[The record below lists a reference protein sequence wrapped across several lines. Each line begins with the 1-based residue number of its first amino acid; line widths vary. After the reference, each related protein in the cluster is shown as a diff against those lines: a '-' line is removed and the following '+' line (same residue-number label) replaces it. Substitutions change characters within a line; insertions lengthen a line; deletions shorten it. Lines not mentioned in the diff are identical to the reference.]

1 MKVCFQR
8 LGHPTWKICC
18 YEYRLPE
25 RIKANVVC
33 LFVVI
38 VFKRILNPN
47 PKCMLTLSS
56 LRRWKKPRFGWGES
70 DAREKWVED
79 LVVAQCNTAAFSRD
93 L

>member
-1 MKVCFQR
+1 M
-8 LGHPTWKICC
+8 
-18 YEYRLPE
+18 
-25 RIKANVVC
+25 
-33 LFVVI
+33 
-38 VFKRILNPN
+38 NPN

-79 LVVAQCNTAAFSRD
+79 LVVVRCNAAAFTRD